1 MLKHSYSTTSILALC
16 SALLLS
22 SCATTNRNQF
32 DAIATGASLGG
43 MFGSSIGGL
52 LGGPR
57 GADKGTIAGMVIGG
71 AIGAATTTQKKKEK
85 APTIK
90 DYNYEADDAYN
101 GTGKNSDVQYGT
113 YNSQIGRAHV

>member
-1 MLKHSYSTTSILALC
+1 
-16 SALLLS
+16 
-22 SCATTNRNQF
+22 
-32 DAIATGASLGG
+32 

-85 APTIK
+85 ASTIK

-101 GTGKNSDVQYGT
+101 GTGKNSDV
-113 YNSQIGRAHV
+113 

>member
-90 DYNYEADDAYN
+90 DYN
-101 GTGKNSDVQYGT
+101 
-113 YNSQIGRAHV
+113 